1 MLDDIPGLLRTI
13 TIWAIP
19 MLTAIPLHE
28 AAHGFA
34 ALRFGDDTALQRGRI
49 SANPLRHIDPFG
61 TVVLPLM
68 LLLGTG
74 GRFMFG
80 FAKPV
85 PVNFLRLKPRRLG
98 MIVVAAAGPG
108 TNLALAVVSMLLFHL
123 VPWVPEGA
131 RLWFAQM
138 LDASVTLNLIL
149 AVFNMIPIPP
159 LDGGRVAVGLLPQP
173 LAMRLARLERWGIFI
188 VLGLLLLLP
197 YVGGKLGLN
206 LDPLGWLIAYGVNS
220 LANLIAMLTGLN

>member
-34 ALRFGDDTALQRGRI
+34 ALRFGDDTALRQGRI

-61 TVVLPLM
+61 TVLLPLM

-159 LDGGRVAVGLLPQP
+159 LDGGTILFSYLPPRTAWQWRPVLTQYGFFLIILLILPLFGNASILGRVIVPIVDAV
-173 LAMRLARLERWGIFI
+173 
-188 VLGLLLLLP
+188 
-197 YVGGKLGLN
+197 
-206 LDPLGWLIAYGVNS
+206 YGV
-220 LANLIAMLTGLN
+220 LVG

>member
-1 MLDDIPGLLRTI
+1 MLDDIPALLRTI
-13 TIWAIP
+13 SIWAIP

-34 ALRFGDDTALQRGRI
+34 ALRFGDDTALRQGRI

-61 TVVLPLM
+61 TVILPLM

-85 PVNFLRLKPRRLG
+85 PVNFARVKPRRLG

-108 TNLALAVVSMLLFHL
+108 TNVALAAVSMLLFHVADWL
-123 VPWVPEGA
+123 SADRED
-131 RLWFAQM
+131 WFHSVLA
-138 LDASVTLNLIL
+138 ASVTLNLIL

-159 LDGGRVAVGLLPQP
+159 LDGGRVAVGLLPRP
-173 LAMRLARLERWGIFI
+173 LAMRLARLERLGIFI

-197 YVGGKLGLN
+197 YVGEKLGLN

>member
-1 MLDDIPGLLRTI
+1 MFGEFPDLIWTI
-13 TIWAIP
+13 TVWAIP

-85 PVNFLRLKPRRLG
+85 PVNFLRLKPQRLG

-108 TNLALAVVSMLLFHL
+108 TNILLAAISMLLFHV
-123 VPWVPEGA
+123 VPWLPEGA
-131 RLWFAQM
+131 RPWVAQM
-138 LDASVTLNLIL
+138 LEASVTLNLIM
-149 AVFNMIPIPP
+149 AVLNMIPIPP
-159 LDGGRVAVGLLPQP
+159 LDGGRVAVGLLPRP
-173 LAMRLARLERWGIFI
+173 LAIRLARLERLGIFI

-197 YVGGKLGLN
+197 YLGGKLGMD
-206 LDPLGWLIAYGVNS
+206 LDPLGWLIGYGVNS

>member
-13 TIWAIP
+13 SIWVIP
-19 MLTAIPLHE
+19 MLTAITLHE

-68 LLLGTG
+68 LLIATRGA
-74 GRFMFG
+74 FMFG

-98 MIVVAAAGPG
+98 MIVVAAAGPA
-108 TNLALAVVSMLLFHL
+108 TNLALAVISMLLFHL
-123 VPWVPEGA
+123 VQWVPAGSQ
-131 RLWFAQM
+131 LWLVEM
-138 LDASVTLNLIL
+138 LNASITLNLIL
-149 AVFNMIPIPP
+149 AVFNMLPIPP

-188 VLGLLLLLP
+188 VLGGLLLLP
-197 YVGGKLGLN
+197 FLGDQIGIEI
-206 LDPLGWLIAYGVNS
+206 DPFGTIIGNS
-220 LANLIAMLTGLN
+220 VHWLANLIAKLTGLN